1 MRRPEG
7 AAFHLFFV
15 LSAIC
20 SRRNC
25 LVDPPDTPAA
35 EEPIRLSDGTE
46 INPNTVTR
54 AEVEYVARPKASMPV
69 IVLATVAVLGVAYLA
84 RDVIVPAVFALML
97 ALLLRPLLRRTKHYH
112 VPNGVSALVLVGVV
126 VALYVVAILTLAG
139 QAQSWLAEAPQT
151 IRNVK
156 NMLPTGKGPIDD
168 IKETSEAMEELT
180 SEEGSAKPP
189 EYKMAPAN
197 SQDFA
202 YTALGVS
209 GHFIGSSMIVF
220 VLAYFLLALSD
231 QLLKQMVEAMPS
243 FFEKRNVVQLV
254 QNVEKGMSRYLATI
268 TVVNIGLGIVTAFM
282 MWLLDLPN
290 PILWGVMATV
300 LNYVP
305 HVGAFLMLIVLFFVG
320 SLAHES
326 LWWGIVAGGTFALI
340 TTAESYFITPLMLS
354 RSLELSPLAVIL
366 SILIFGWLWGIGGGL
381 LAAPLLAVIKIVC
394 DQFETLQPY
403 SAILGVSTPAEQKTA
418 AADDKRPQQQAA

>member
-1 MRRPEG
+1 
-7 AAFHLFFV
+7 
-15 LSAIC
+15 
-20 SRRNC
+20 
-25 LVDPPDTPAA
+25 VDPPDSPAA
-35 EEPIRLSDGTE
+35 TEEPIRLSDGTE

-54 AEVEYVARPKASMPV
+54 EAVEYVPRPKASTP
-69 IVLATVAVLGVAYLA
+69 IILLATIAVLGVLYLA
-84 RDVIVPAVFALML
+84 RDVIVPTVFALML
-97 ALLLRPLLRRTKHYH
+97 ALLLRPLLRRMKPYH
-112 VPNGVSALVLVGVV
+112 IPNGVSALVLVGVV
-126 VALYVVAILTLAG
+126 VALFVVAILTLAG
-139 QAQSWLAEAPQT
+139 QAQTWLADAPQT

-156 NMLPTGKGPIDD
+156 NMLPTGKGPMDD
-168 IKETSEAMEELT
+168 IKEASEAMEELT
-180 SEEGSAKPP
+180 KEDGAATASDVKV
-189 EYKMAPAN
+189 APT
-197 SQDFA
+197 SSYDFT
-202 YTALGVS
+202 YALGVS
-209 GHFIGSSMIVF
+209 GHFIGASMIVF

-268 TVVNIGLGIVTAFM
+268 TVVNIGLGIVTALTM
-282 MWLLDLPN
+282 YLLDLPN
-290 PILWGVMATV
+290 PILWGVMACV

-305 HVGAFLMLIVLFFVG
+305 HVGAFIMLCVLFFVG

-326 LWWGIVAGGTFALI
+326 LWYGVLASGVFALI

-366 SILIFGWLWGIGGGL
+366 SILVFGWLWGIGGGL

-403 SAILGVSTPAEQKTA
+403 SAILGVSTATEQKADA
-418 AADDKRPQQQAA
+418 AESKRPQQQAA

>member
-1 MRRPEG
+1 
-7 AAFHLFFV
+7 
-15 LSAIC
+15 
-20 SRRNC
+20 
-25 LVDPPDTPAA
+25 VDSPVTPPAA

-46 INPNTVTR
+46 INPNSVTR
-54 AEVEYVARPKASMPV
+54 EEVELVPRPKASTPV
-69 IVLATVAVLGVAYLA
+69 VVLATIAVLGVLYLA
-84 RDVIVPAVFALML
+84 RDVIVPTVFALML

-126 VALYVVAILTLAG
+126 VALFVVAILTLAG
-139 QAQSWLAEAPQT
+139 QAQHWLAEAPQT

-156 NMLPTGKGPIDD
+156 NMLPTGKGPIGD
-168 IKETSEAMEELT
+168 IKETSEAVEELT
-180 SEEGSAKPP
+180 KDEEAANQPEFKLSAATSNDLT
-189 EYKMAPAN
+189 YA
-197 SQDFA
+197 
-202 YTALGVS
+202 ALGVS

-231 QLLKQMVEAMPS
+231 QLLKQMVGAMPS

-268 TVVNIGLGIVTAFM
+268 TVVNIGLGIVTAAT
-282 MWLLDLPN
+282 MWLLGLPN
-290 PILWGVMATV
+290 YMLWGVMATV

-305 HVGAFLMLIVLFFVG
+305 HVGAFITLCVLFLVG

-326 LWWGIVAGGTFALI
+326 LWWGMVAAGLFALI

-366 SILIFGWLWGIGGGL
+366 SILVFGWLWGIGGGL

-403 SAILGVSTPAEQKTA
+403 SAILGVSTAAEQKAEA
-418 AADDKRPQQQAA
+418 AEDKSPQQQAA